1 MRTIVVCP
9 SIQYISRIVN
19 DLLTQDRATCYA
31 GIICYLHKMKQTTSV
46 LWLRVALS
54 LKVALPLIV
63 TGLALLGV
71 VTVDAVEQPEA
82 VEQPKVVEREY
93 YHYHSDNQMYLSL
106 ADSIIERTRA
116 RLIELVGDSLDEKP
130 DIHIVSTLREFNR
143 LIMGRF
149 PDWGAAAAFPP
160 RNLVAIKSPQEFN
173 INKSLP
179 ELLAHEYCHLVVW
192 HRANFNSVPRWFDEG
207 MAMFV
212 SMEWGWSDNLA
223 MSKAA
228 VFGELI
234 PLAGIEKLNR
244 FHEGKAQVA
253 YSQSFLAV
261 DYIYRNYG
269 KSSLKRFLDVV
280 AVGGSLDEA
289 FGASTG
295 STAEEFER
303 EFGDYL
309 KKQYNIVTLFMDTI
323 FFWLALA
330 VLVIVGA
337 ILKYRKRREYYKKWE
352 REEQLHS
359 TDFDYGD
366 PDRPEQTDDDEP
378 WRD

>member
-1 MRTIVVCP
+1 
-9 SIQYISRIVN
+9 
-19 DLLTQDRATCYA
+19 
-31 GIICYLHKMKQTTSV
+31 MKQTASV
-46 LWLRVALS
+46 LWLIA
-54 LKVALPLIV
+54 
-63 TGLALLGV
+63 TGFVLFGV
-71 VTVDAVEQPEA
+71 ITVHAVKQPGA
-82 VEQPKVVEREY
+82 VEREY
-93 YHYHSDNQMYLSL
+93 YHYHSDNQMYLPL
-106 ADSIIERTRA
+106 ADSIIEQTRA

-143 LIMGRF
+143 LILGRF

-160 RNLVAIKSPQEFN
+160 RNLVAIKSPKEFN

-192 HRANFNSVPRWFDEG
+192 HRAGFHSVPRWFDEG

-234 PLAGIEKLNR
+234 PLADIQRLNR

-261 DYIYRNYG
+261 DYIYSNYG

-330 VLVIVGA
+330 ALVVVGA

-352 REEQLHS
+352 REEKLHS

-366 PDRPEQTDDDEP
+366 PERPEQTDDDEP